1 VSGSEIKEDVLY
13 FVKPQFW
20 VLSLNF
26 RDERSV
32 SGLDVVTVA
41 KDYQG
46 VVSEDLIWARIAGE
60 NCHFRLQILYI

>member
-1 VSGSEIKEDVLY
+1 MNNLRVL
-13 FVKPQFW
+13 

-32 SGLDVVTVA
+32 SGLDVVAVA

-46 VVSEDLIWARIAGE
+46 VVSEDLIWARIADE
-60 NCHFRLQILYI
+60 IAISACKFSASSMPYSDRYNM